1 MLLAGHAS
9 VGSKTTP
16 RSLQAGVAGSA
27 ARASHTLCLPDF
39 PFTPTTVFTGPAP
52 AGLDLPPNP
61 LDDIVAQLGGREAVA
76 ELTGRKA
83 SVVRGAAWQ
92 SVQQLAAM
100 ACNAMAVPCMQ
111 HSRSAHTGRDGGSCL
126 PS

>member
-1 MLLAGHAS
+1 M
-9 VGSKTTP
+9 
-16 RSLQAGVAGSA
+16 QAGQGRPGTPLS
-27 ARASHTLCLPDF
+27 LLGF
-39 PFTPTTVFTGPAP
+39 PLSPTAVSTGPAP

-83 SVVRGAAWQ
+83 SVVRGAAWRGN
-92 SVQQLAAM
+92 SCWHAV
-100 ACNAMAVPCMQ
+100 ACHAMAVPCMQ
-111 HSRSAHTGRDGGSCL
+111 RGRSAHTGRGGGSSL